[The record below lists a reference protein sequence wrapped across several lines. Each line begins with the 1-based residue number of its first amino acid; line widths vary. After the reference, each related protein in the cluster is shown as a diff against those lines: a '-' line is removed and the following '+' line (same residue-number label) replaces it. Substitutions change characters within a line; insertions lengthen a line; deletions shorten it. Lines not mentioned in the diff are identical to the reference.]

1 MFCVVYVYFTS
12 LHLKGW
18 FGHTCRTASCPK
30 SKKDLLH
37 VSVINEINYSFL
49 TVINVNNIIP
59 AIKYTGEDLDISI
72 IIVVAG
78 VVVVCASELVVVV
91 MQ

>member
-1 MFCVVYVYFTS
+1 MSKIKKRFA
-12 LHLKGW
+12 
-18 FGHTCRTASCPK
+18 TCECF
-30 SKKDLLH
+30 
-37 VSVINEINYSFL
+37 NEINYSFL

-78 VVVVCASELVVVV
+78 VVVVPASELVIVV